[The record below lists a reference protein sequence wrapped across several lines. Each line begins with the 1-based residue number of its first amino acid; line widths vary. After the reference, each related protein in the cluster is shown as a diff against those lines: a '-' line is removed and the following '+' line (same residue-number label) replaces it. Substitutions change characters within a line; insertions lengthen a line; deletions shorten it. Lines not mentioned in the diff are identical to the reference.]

1 MKINL
6 NLQLPPTV
14 ELPTS
19 KSISARA
26 LIINALAG
34 TPCVLHNLSDCD
46 DTKAALRA
54 LTTHP
59 QCVDIGAAGTAMRFL
74 TAFYAHREGEKHL
87 LTGTA
92 RMKQRPIR
100 ILVDAL
106 RSLGADIS
114 YTEAEGY
121 PPLLI
126 RGRRLK
132 GGNITMAA
140 DVSSQYVSA
149 VLMLAPT
156 FPEGLTMQ
164 LEGEISSLPYIRMT
178 LRLMEQFGAKT
189 SFEGHTIQVAPGGY
203 HRTDAYAVEPDWSA
217 ASYWYELVALC
228 PDAEARVTLKGLQ
241 QDSLQGDSICAVYFS
256 HLGVVSSFTDK
267 GVVLTIDE
275 SFRQSR
281 APLHFDFT
289 QCPDLAQTFVVT
301 AIMQKRPFVFTG
313 LKSLKIK
320 ETDRIAA
327 LITETEKLGASLQE
341 TAPGELSFD
350 GHLYPIPSLPTSIA
364 TSAPSIATYED
375 HRMAM
380 AFAPAAYLFP
390 GLDIQ
395 NPTVVSKSY
404 PQFWQHLPLSKK
416 SQIRDN

>member
-1 MKINL
+1 
-6 NLQLPPTV
+6 
-14 ELPTS
+14 
-19 KSISARA
+19 
-26 LIINALAG
+26 
-34 TPCVLHNLSDCD
+34 
-46 DTKAALRA
+46 
-54 LTTHP
+54 
-59 QCVDIGAAGTAMRFL
+59 MRFL
-74 TAFYAHREGEKHL
+74 TAFYAHREGEEHL

-106 RSLGADIS
+106 RHLGADIS

-126 RGRRLK
+126 RGRRLR

-140 DVSSQYVSA
+140 DVSSQYISA

-156 FPEGLTMQ
+156 FPEGLTMH

-189 SFEGHTIQVAPGGY
+189 SFVDHTIQVAPGGY
-203 HRTDAYAVEPDWSA
+203 HRTDVYAVEPDWSA

-228 PDAEARVTLKGLQ
+228 PDAEASVTLNGLH
-241 QDSLQGDSICAVYFS
+241 QDSLQGDSICADYFS
-256 HLGVVSSFTDK
+256 LMGVVSTFTDK
-267 GVVLTIDE
+267 GVVLTIDD
-275 SFRQSR
+275 SLRQSQ
-281 APLHFDFT
+281 APLHLDFS

-327 LITETEKLGASLQE
+327 LIAESEKLGANLLE